1 MKGTRWLQVIGFS
14 FGLFGTIAATVTVL
28 DDAKDVKSLDLYRS
42 ARGHLHL
49 LGECRRQLTF
59 LASVALGAFI
69 TRVMKESPLT
79 PLPLPPLPNSLH
91 WNLISVPAHLGGHL
105 IQWTQK
111 ASSWSTRHFEPG
123 CSRSSRSLPGGFQP
137 KNLIRLRKR
146 FAKEFRN
153 SPNTIYSAV
162 RHTLKPL
169 KFIIP
174 HAIGMHRWLLRWCH

>member
-14 FGLFGTIAATVTVL
+14 FGLFGTIAATVAVL
-28 DDAKDVKSLDLYRS
+28 DDAKDFKSLDLYRS

-59 LASVALGAFI
+59 LVSVALGAFI

-111 ASSWSTRHFEPG
+111 HPAGQHVILNQG
-123 CSRSSRSLPGGFQP
+123 VAGLARSLPGGFQP

-153 SPNTIYSAV
+153 SPNMIYSAV

-174 HAIGMHRWLLRWCH
+174 HAIGMRRWLLRWCH